1 MTKNNMTYDV
11 CSYTGVITSNRKG
24 EKFDRIKIRG
34 KKAKSRAG
42 KIRKNQ
48 ERTRQSKTEQDRTIK
63 ISIKEN

>member
-24 EKFDRIKIRG
+24 EKFDRIKNRG
-34 KKAKSRAG
+34 KKAKSTAG

-48 ERTRQSKTEQDRTIK
+48 ERTRQSKTEQ
-63 ISIKEN
+63 